1 LSALK
6 NNNMEASD
14 FVVGL
19 DIGTTKIAAIIGR
32 KNEYGK
38 IEILAL
44 GKAPSL
50 GIKRGVVVNI
60 EEAIGSIKAA
70 IADVLAKDVN
80 FKFNIEKEIN
90 GEKKFVE
97 ETFVGKAEQIIDLN
111 EVVVGIAGQ
120 HIKSLQ
126 HRGMITRKSVDEE
139 ISQNDVDNLIE
150 NMHRLVMQPGD
161 EIIHVIPQDYLVDS
175 EQGIR
180 NPIGMAG
187 VRLEGNFH
195 IISGQVS
202 AIKNIY
208 KCVERSGL
216 KIADLNLEPLASA
229 DSVLSDEE
237 KEAGVVLV
245 DIGGGTTDV
254 AIFYDNIIRHTAVIP
269 LGGNIITDD
278 IKVGCSI
285 IAKQAEQLKL
295 RFGSALA
302 TENQEN
308 QVVAIPGLKGRPHK
322 EISVKTLAN
331 IIQARVEE
339 ILAFVMYEIKNS
351 GYEKKLSGGI
361 VITGGG
367 SQLKHLPQLVE
378 YFTGMDCRIG
388 TPNEHLAKSS
398 ENITNPIFAT
408 GVGLVMLG
416 IKKIESELERNNK
429 VNKVQTVIAKTQEKE
444 EKPKVAT
451 HSKQPRTS
459 ILENFTKKVGTWL
472 KDDIE

>member
-1 LSALK
+1 
-6 NNNMEASD
+6 MEASD

-19 DIGTTKIAAIIGR
+19 DIGTTKIAAIVGR
-32 KNEYGK
+32 KNEFGK
-38 IEILAL
+38 IEVLAL
-44 GKAPSL
+44 GKAPSV

-70 IADVLAKDVN
+70 IADVLSKDITITVDG
-80 FKFNIEKEIN
+80 KQQ
-90 GEKKFVE
+90 
-97 ETFVGKAEQIIDLN
+97 TYKAEQVIDLN

-126 HRGMITRKSVDEE
+126 HRGMITRKLVDDE
-139 ISQNDVDNLIE
+139 INQSDVDMLID

-161 EIIHVIPQDYLVDS
+161 EIIHVIPQDYIVDN

-187 VRLEGNFH
+187 VRMEGNFH
-195 IISGQVS
+195 IITGQVS
-202 AIKNIY
+202 AVKNIY
-208 KCVERSGL
+208 KCVDRSGL
-216 KIADLNLEPLASA
+216 KVVDLNLEPLASA
-229 DSVLSDEE
+229 DAVLSDEE

-254 AIFYDNIIRHTAVIP
+254 AIYHDNIIRHTAVIP
-269 LGGNIITDD
+269 LGGNIITED

-285 IAKQAEQLKL
+285 INNQAEQLKV

-302 TENQEN
+302 TETQEN
-308 QVVAIPGLKGRPHK
+308 QVISIPGLRGRPHK

-351 GYEKKLSGGI
+351 GYEKKLAGGI
-361 VITGGG
+361 VVTGGG

-398 ENITNPIFAT
+398 ENITNPMFAT
-408 GVGLVMLG
+408 GIGLVMMG
-416 IKKIESELERNNK
+416 IKKMEKEIARNGTSAIKQTLEAP
-429 VNKVQTVIAKTQEKE
+429 VKE
-444 EKPKVAT
+444 EKKVKQPVD
-451 HSKQPRTS
+451 HSKQPKGKFF
-459 ILENFTKKVGTWL
+459 ENFTTKVSDWL
-472 KDDIE
+472 KDDID